1 MHARAGVSPATRSS
15 EQAEQ
20 RACELATPVPRT
32 AAPHRVL
39 AACTHD
45 ELPLFLSFAFGAVAT
60 VCGAVQ
66 CGVCVV
72 GGWGLGR
79 GRYGATAAR
88 EAGSSA
94 VHLGLTPRK
103 QLALQVWCKDFPCLS
118 VTRRGGRALFF
129 PSRAAGSL
137 AGATQ

>member
-1 MHARAGVSPATRSS
+1 MRVNWQRPCPARLHRTGFW
-15 EQAEQ
+15 Q
-20 RACELATPVPRT
+20 RAHTMSCP
-32 AAPHRVL
+32 
-39 AACTHD
+39 C
-45 ELPLFLSFAFGAVAT
+45 FISFAFAVAT

-103 QLALQVWCKDFPCLS
+103 QLALQLWCKDFPS
-118 VTRRGGRALFF
+118 A
-129 PSRAAGSL
+129 
-137 AGATQ
+137 